1 MKIELQNKKILFSI
15 IIFIDS
21 YNKKK
26 ILRDECTLTLV
37 KEGTNRKSEPKFRV
51 QLPARKSAFK
61 AVGIHNPMS
70 IEKFVW

>member
-51 QLPARKSAFK
+51 QLPARKSALK
-61 AVGIHNPMS
+61 SEQTPEAMS
-70 IEKFVW
+70 RIF